1 MLDALEVARHVV
13 RVGYD
18 PHQPDESVLVCP
30 LRLQKLLYYCQGW
43 SLGLLDHSLFRDP
56 IEAWVR
62 GPVVRSVYEKFQGT
76 KEGITPERA
85 GEPAGQ
91 LSKTEA
97 ALVEMVWKEYACRPP
112 AQLVAMTHGELP
124 WIEAR
129 AGLPATAHSSAKM
142 SPETMRT
149 FFRELA
155 RKKTARFTMNG
166 VPFIDPADVWRAEE
180 ELERVGG
187 RGTPAD
193 VVFSELL
200 ARSDPG

>member
-1 MLDALEVARHVV
+1 MLDAIEVARHLV

-43 SLGLLDHSLFRDP
+43 SLGLLDRALFRDP

-85 GEPAGQ
+85 GEAAGQ
-91 LSKTEA
+91 LTRTEA

-129 AGLPATAHSSAKM
+129 AGLPPTAHSSAKL

-149 FFRELA
+149 FFRDLA
-155 RKKTARFTMNG
+155 RKK
-166 VPFIDPADVWRAEE
+166 IDPGLPNKLPSIDPVDAWRAEE
-180 ELERVGG
+180 ELERSGG

-193 VVFSELL
+193 VVFGDLL